1 MAWVACSHV
10 CAEKA
15 EAGVAAAFSPLGTM
29 GGAMGAGRLLQGP
42 GLLTAD
48 LGHL

>member
-10 CAEKA
+10 STEKA
-15 EAGVAAAFSPLGTM
+15 EAGVAAAFSPLGTR
-29 GGAMGAGRLLQGP
+29 GGATGAGRPLQGP

-48 LGHL
+48 LGLL